1 MKELFQYLRNRL
13 KTLSSIVWVDKDKG
27 QINRFNM
34 RPAIGFP
41 AALIK
46 IDYPRT
52 DAVSK
57 KKQRCF
63 CRITVR
69 LVWDYNGDTD
79 STTENAELTESL
91 SYFDTCNEV
100 YDLLQAE
107 IDHTIFQKPLERI
120 SQTEES
126 RNDGLLVVNMVFET
140 VVFDGF

>member
-1 MKELFQYLRNRL
+1 MKELFKYLRNRL
-13 KTLSSIVWVDKDKG
+13 KTLNSIVWVDKDKG

-46 IDYPRT
+46 IDYLRT
-52 DAVSK
+52 EVVSK

-79 STTENAELTESL
+79 STTEDTELTESL

-100 YDLLQAE
+100 YNLLQAE